1 MHSPSFTGV
10 CCKIKNFKPFG
21 QIKSRKN
28 PPTDMPEA
36 NFTNEVADFAS
47 RDSHRAECRA
57 HKPPQFNTHRRPAQT
72 DAGGQQGGAYS
83 AASTRVFAAEYN
95 STPRTAHPRLAVR
108 RPMRCA
114 PVRLLVHAPPS
125 LSSGP
130 DRSVPCARA
139 PSWGPPPS
147 PLPSPHDI
155 YPTAQRHNSANHPN
169 RRTGRGKCVNISDKS
184 SLQY

>member
-1 MHSPSFTGV
+1 MKLPISRPVIAIGPNAEPTSRHSSILTSV
-10 CCKIKNFKPFG
+10 LRG
-21 QIKSRKN
+21 QTQAGSKAER
-28 PPTDMPEA
+28 TLRQVLEY
-36 NFTNEVADFAS
+36 FA
-47 RDSHRAECRA
+47 E
-57 HKPPQFNTHRRPAQT
+57 
-72 DAGGQQGGAYS
+72 
-83 AASTRVFAAEYN
+83 STRVFAAEYN

-155 YPTAQRHNSANHPN
+155 YPTAQRHNSVSHPT